1 MKLIPAHLLYSL
13 LLLSVV
19 SCSSGDNSE
28 IDEEKPT
35 ISINYTGRFPQ
46 ACAILQ
52 RGQTYTFKA
61 QVTDNVA
68 LAAYS
73 LDIHHNFDHHTHD
86 DQGAQCELDD
96 IKSAV
101 DPLIYM
107 KNFAIDNGITS
118 YEISIP
124 LTIPED
130 VDTGDYHCS
139 FSVIDETGWQSI
151 TSVDIKIV
159 E

>member
-1 MKLIPAHLLYSL
+1 MKLKYTHLLYSL

-19 SCSSGDNSE
+19 SCSSSGDNE

-35 ISINYTGRFPQ
+35 ININYTGGFPQ
-46 ACAILQ
+46 ACAELQ

-86 DQGAQCELDD
+86 DQGAQCELEDV
-96 IKSAV
+96 KSAV
-101 DPLIYM
+101 SPLIYM
-107 KNFAIDNGITS
+107 ENFSIEEGSIS
-118 YEISIP
+118 YEISVP
-124 LTIPED
+124 FTVPDD

-139 FSVIDETGWQSI
+139 FSVVDETGWQST

>member
-1 MKLIPAHLLYSL
+1 MKLRSIHLIYCLI
-13 LLLSVV
+13 LLSVV
-19 SCSSGDNSE
+19 SCSSGDDTE

-35 ISINYTGRFPQ
+35 ISINYTGGFPQ
-46 ACAILQ
+46 ACEVLQ

-61 QVTDNVA
+61 QATDNVA

-73 LDIHHNFDHHTHD
+73 LGVHHNFDHHTHD
-86 DQGAQCELDD
+86 DQGAQCELEDL
-96 IKSAV
+96 KSAV

-107 KNFAIDNGITS
+107 ENFSIEEGITS

-124 LTIPED
+124 FTIPEA
-130 VDTGDYHCS
+130 VDTGDYHCT
-139 FSVIDETGWQSI
+139 FSVIDETGWQST
-151 TSVDIKIV
+151 TSIDIKIV